1 MFSDVLGAR
10 AGSFTPTRKDRIVRS
25 PKSEGPWELA
35 MTPVVLQNDR
45 VVHTRHAPR
54 LRAAAAKE
62 RLRVVHDDAMGALEG
77 HVGHLRLGLA

>member
-25 PKSEGPWELA
+25 PKSEGPWETSDDA
-35 MTPVVLQNDR
+35 SCVAKCR